1 MTGSTVRET
10 RADSIRASLERNVK
24 AVSLRPSIGQGT
36 AVSRVRLRDG
46 VACEVEDGPWKLIAD
61 MSEKYGGE
69 RAGPDPGVYG
79 RAALG
84 ACAAIGYALWA
95 ARRGI
100 PIEELEVEVQA
111 DFDVRGELGVDD
123 AVPPSY
129 LEIRLVVTVRSS
141 APEAEVR
148 ALLDEADAHSSW
160 LTNLRRPVP
169 VVRETNILA
178 GR

>member
-1 MTGSTVRET
+1 MAEATKRET
-10 RADSIRASLERNVK
+10 RADSIRTSLERNVK
-24 AVSLRPSIGQGT
+24 AVTLRPSIGQGT
-36 AVSRVRLRDG
+36 AVTRVRLRDG
-46 VACEVEDGPWKLIAD
+46 VACEIEDGAWKLTAD

-84 ACAAIGYALWA
+84 SCAAIGYALWA
-95 ARRGI
+95 ARRGV
-100 PIEELEVEVQA
+100 PIEALEVEVQA

-123 AVPPSY
+123 AVLPSY

-141 APEAEVR
+141 APEADVY

-160 LTNLRRPVP
+160 LTNLRRPVS
-169 VVRETNILA
+169 VIRETNVLA
-178 GR
+178 GS